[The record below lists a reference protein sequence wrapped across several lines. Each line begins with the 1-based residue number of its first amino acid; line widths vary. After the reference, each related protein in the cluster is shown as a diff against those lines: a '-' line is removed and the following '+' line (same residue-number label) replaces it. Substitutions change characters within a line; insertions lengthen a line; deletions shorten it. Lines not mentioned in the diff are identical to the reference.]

1 MKLLNKLQYLKLL
14 SGKGQETQSD
24 DAAVSEVLAY
34 ATTVFPNMQLKS
46 RVLKA
51 KDIAVVYR
59 FGKRLL
65 FHVKAYAR
73 KAPDTFLVVVKGA
86 KRIEGHILID
96 LAAEYSQPFLKCMAT
111 GYEGFP
117 DKGTL
122 EKQIR
127 MIEPDMENPFAILLT
142 GDGTYLQTFRDSDGF
157 ILEYQLV
164 NISSHYETPKRVSE
178 EDVIEAMLSYAFGKY
193 EWLEAFKWRRLIL
206 S

>member
-14 SGKGQETQSD
+14 SGKGEKTRPDET
-24 DAAVSEVLAY
+24 AVNEVLAY
-34 ATTVFPNMQLKS
+34 ASTVFPDMQLKL

-51 KDIAVVYR
+51 RDIAVVYR

-73 KAPDTFLVVVKGA
+73 KAPDTFLVVIKGA
-86 KRIEGHILID
+86 KQIEGHILID
-96 LAAEYSQPFLKCMAT
+96 LAAEYSQPFLKCVAT
-111 GYEGFP
+111 GYEGVP
-117 DKGTL
+117 DKLTL

-127 MIEPDMENPFAILLT
+127 MIEPDMDNPFAILLT
-142 GDGTYLQTFRDSDGF
+142 GDGTYLQTFRDADGF

-164 NISSHYETPKRVSE
+164 NTSSHYETPKYASKD
-178 EDVIEAMLSYAFGKY
+178 DVVEAMLSYAFGKN
-193 EWLEAFKWRRLIL
+193 EWLETFKWRRLIL